1 MTLRSL
7 SAAVTVACCVG
18 ASSAMATNG
27 YMSHAYSPTAKGMA
41 GAGEAALPQDTL
53 SLVGNPAGLTRVGRR
68 ADAGLAW
75 FSPLR
80 EYTGLT
86 PSDAF
91 CTTGCEQGAFAP
103 IGSGV
108 DGRGSVESENNDFLI
123 PGLGYVHPIDNV
135 SAVGVALFANGG
147 MNTDYRSRDTLVFP
161 GVGNLGTFGGA
172 NPLANPPAYLPPDP
186 RAGSQIP
193 GTRQLG
199 GGNAGVNLEQLGI
212 SIGYARDVADNLSLG
227 ASFLIGYQ
235 SIEVKG
241 VGAFQ
246 GFTQTFTQSMLE
258 SGTMQGVSPDSLS
271 DNGKDSAWGYGFQV
285 GGLWDVTSQLT
296 LGLSYRTK
304 IYMEKFDKYSDL
316 FAEGGDFDVPAVGTI
331 GAAFR
336 ATPDLTFALDL
347 QQIWYGDVD
356 AVANDNELAT
366 RCDLNAAFGMPSAP
380 GATYDT
386 RYCLGGSKGA
396 GFGWDDMTVVKLG
409 VQYAVNDQLTLR
421 AGYSYGDNPIDG
433 SQVAFNTL
441 APAVIEEHWTIG
453 GSYLLRDDFELSFW
467 GMYAPENSVDGPG
480 AFTGT
485 QAPEIRMSQYE
496 LGVNFAWLFD

>member
-7 SAAVTVACCVG
+7 SAAVAVACCVG

-41 GAGEAALPQDTL
+41 GAGEAALPQDSL
-53 SLVGNPAGLTRVGRR
+53 SIVGNPAGLTRVGRR

-80 EYTGLT
+80 EYSGLSPDPLTGAL
-86 PSDAF
+86 
-91 CTTGCEQGAFAP
+91 AP
-103 IGSGV
+103 IGAPPTGQGDV
-108 DGRGSVESENNDFLI
+108 DSENTDFLI
-123 PGLGYVHPIDNV
+123 PGLGYVHPIDDV
-135 SAVGVALFANGG
+135 SAVGIALFANGG
-147 MNTDYRSRDTLVFP
+147 MNTDYRSRDTLF
-161 GVGNLGTFGGA
+161 NLGTFGGN
-172 NPLANPPAYLPPDP
+172 NPIANPPNYQPPDP
-186 RAGSQIP
+186 RASLPNSQIP
-193 GTRQLG
+193 GTNRIG
-199 GGNAGVNLEQLGI
+199 GGDAGVNLEQLGV
-212 SIGYARDVADNLSLG
+212 SIGYARDVADNISLG
-227 ASFLIGYQ
+227 ASFLLGYQ
-235 SIEVKG
+235 SIEIKG

-246 GFTQTFTQSMLE
+246 GFTQTFTESMLQ
-258 SGTMQGVSPDSLS
+258 SGTTRAVSPDSLS

-316 FAEGGDFDVPAVGTI
+316 FAEGGDFDIPAVGTI

-336 ATPDLTFALDL
+336 ATPDLTFALDV

-356 AVANDNELAT
+356 AVANDNDLAT

-380 GATYDT
+380 GATYDA